1 MIFLDGTCNG
11 LAPIVKLLKNGVIP
25 LIQAAIIVV
34 LIVLLI
40 IDLGKA
46 VMAGKEDEI
55 KSAQKLA
62 IKRVVYALIV
72 FLVPWI
78 VNVAI
83 GLLSSANKDDADKS
97 EVGQQITEANKNA
110 ESAFECWNKANG

>member
-1 MIFLDGTCNG
+1 MLFLDSCSAI
-11 LAPIVKLLKNGVIP
+11 APIVNLIKFGVVP
-25 LIQAAIIVV
+25 LIQAVIIVA

-62 IKRVVYALIV
+62 IKRIVYAVIV
-72 FLVPWI
+72 FIVPFLVQ
-78 VNVAI
+78 VAF
-83 GLLSSANKDDADKS
+83 GLLSSDIDPEN
-97 EVGQQITEANKNA
+97 
-110 ESAFECWNKANG
+110 ESATALQCYGLAKRG

>member
-1 MIFLDGTCNG
+1 MLFLDACD
-11 LAPIVKLLKNGVIP
+11 AIRPIVRLIKFGVVP
-25 LIQAAIIVV
+25 LIQAVIIVA

-62 IKRVVYALIV
+62 IKRVVYAIIV
-72 FLVPWI
+72 FLVPFL
-78 VNVAI
+78 VQVAF
-83 GLLSSANKDDADKS
+83 GLLSSDVDGTADS
-97 EVGQQITEANKNA
+97 ESR
-110 ESAFECWNKANG
+110 SALQCYGLEKRR

>member
-1 MIFLDGTCNG
+1 MLFLYDCTTIN
-11 LAPIVKLLKNGVIP
+11 PILRLLKFGVIP
-25 LIQAAIIVV
+25 LIQVVIIAALII
-34 LIVLLI
+34 LLI
-40 IDLGKA
+40 IDFGKA

-83 GLLSSANKDDADKS
+83 GLLTHAKADPNQTHVTADTDA
-97 EVGQQITEANKNA
+97 GTAWN
-110 ESAFECWNKANG
+110 CWATLTK

>member
-1 MIFLDGTCNG
+1 MNFLDACST
-11 LAPIVKLLKNGVIP
+11 LEPVIKLIKAVIR
-25 LIQAAIIVV
+25 LLQIGITIA

-40 IDLGKA
+40 MDFGKA

-62 IKRVVYALIV
+62 IKRVVYFVIV
-72 FLVPWI
+72 WLVPWL

-83 GLLSSANKDDADKS
+83 SLLDGNSAQS
-97 EVGQQITEANKNA
+97 EANNA
-110 ESAFECWNKANG
+110 LSCWTRYS